1 MGKIVVI
8 NWYDMSRIVISMD
21 DQYDISMQEK
31 NEHIS
36 TDMLSVDAQT
46 GYVAVHLSGHLT

>member
-1 MGKIVVI
+1 
-8 NWYDMSRIVISMD
+8 MSKIVISMN

-31 NEHIS
+31 NEHIYVV
-36 TDMLSVDAQT
+36 MLSVDAQT